1 MESCEASVGAG
12 LGAVGDRAGHCEAVT
27 YRYCGGGGLTGDG
40 VESTCF
46 RVIGLRVLLPLL
58 RCAGGRWSMVAA
70 RSLRSSGMLIL
81 VALVQRRPGERAH
94 FPCGEILADTPDG
107 LSVPVIRAGGTGKSR
122 FQVFSLSASDPCAV
136 QDPVL
141 FDPSSRDLVQVPIRC
156 AVSGHAAPS
165 ETRCRQDSYDGR
177 LASLRDQ

>member
-1 MESCEASVGAG
+1 MEQG
-12 LGAVGDRAGHCEAVT
+12 LGAVDDRAGHCEAVT

-40 VESTCF
+40 VESECLH
-46 RVIGLRVLLPLL
+46 VIGSGVLPSIAEVCGWSLVD
-58 RCAGGRWSMVAA
+58 GGYEV
-70 RSLRSSGMLIL
+70 LRSSGMLSL
-81 VALVQRRPGERAH
+81 VALVQRRPGERAR

-122 FQVFSLSASDPCAV
+122 FQVLSLSASDPCAV

-141 FDPSSRDLVQVPIRC
+141 FDPSSRDLVQVPTRC

-165 ETRCRQDSYDGR
+165 EARCRQDSYDGR
-177 LASLRDQ
+177 LASQRDR